1 MATMNGT
8 GQGGKSFQD
17 RVLAA
22 EVRSLTLNKIKSLF
36 TRPRV
41 DMNAHDAELHDRILE
56 KLAGSILPRIN
67 IMEGEDGGPMI
78 IQIAGSVAKKNG
90 IKPSTG

>member
-1 MATMNGT
+1 MAKVNGT

-22 EVRSLTLNKIKSLF
+22 EVRSLTLEKIKALF
-36 TRPRV
+36 TMPRV
-41 DMNAHDAELHDRILE
+41 DMREKDAELHDRILE
-56 KLAGSILPRIN
+56 RLAGSILPRIN

-78 IQIAGSVAKKNG
+78 IQIAGTLAKKNG
-90 IKPSTG
+90 INTSTG